1 MAELF
6 LPDFDQAE
14 FEPGAAIDNPY
25 FPLTPGT
32 ILAYGAEIE
41 DDEDED
47 DDDDDDD
54 DEMMGEF
61 DDDDDDDDEMTGEDD
76 EDEDDDDFLE
86 SNQVI
91 VTYDTKEISGVE
103 TVVVRDV
110 AWDEGVLVED
120 TFDWYAQDTEGN
132 VWYMGE
138 IATNY
143 EYDDNGNLIGTNNGG
158 SWEAGVDGASAGY
171 LMEANPEIGDNY
183 YQEFAPG
190 IAVDQAEVVSLN
202 ESIEIDLDNYEN
214 VLKTLEFTELE
225 PDVFEFKYYAPGVG
239 QILAEEGITE
249 EGGEPELSPELVGIS
264 TLAQA
269 TLPAL
274 PTANFESSAEINNP
288 YFPLQPGNI
297 YIYEGEETD
306 SDTGELEVEQEILFV
321 TNQTKE
327 ILGVTTRVV
336 EEKVFENGLLT
347 EEELVY
353 YAQDTEGNVWLMGE
367 DEIEYEYDEQGQL
380 IFTEED
386 SWQAGQEQNLP
397 GYVMVGS
404 PQVGDAYYE
413 QFQIGEEEEQ
423 AEVVSSDASVS
434 TDFGNYE
441 NVVQIREFS
450 ELESDEFEF
459 SYYAPGVGQVLEEE
473 VEDGEVEL
481 SSALVGK
488 LSIGEIQLPDIGS
501 VINGSNQGETLVG
514 TDNNDLITALGGN
527 DTVTGELGDDVIFGN
542 RGNDVLRGDTN
553 QGTSGGNDIVYG
565 GAGNDRISGNAGN
578 DLLIG
583 EKGRDKIWGNDGN
596 DTLVGRRGFDI
607 LLGGN
612 GDDILKGG
620 QGRDRLNG
628 GPGNDTLIGGAS
640 IDRFIFNTNQAFDSN
655 DLGVDAIADFD
666 SDRDIILL
674 DVTTFDAIESGA
686 SFDNVFATVTDDG
699 AAETADAFIVYNTNN
714 GNLFYNQ
721 NGSAAGL
728 GSGGLFVN
736 LESQPE
742 LSADNL
748 LFR

>member
-1 MAELF
+1 MSELF

-14 FEPGAAIDNPY
+14 FQPGAAIDNSY

-32 ILAYGAEIE
+32 ILAYGAEVE
-41 DDEDED
+41 DDEMDDDEMDDDEDDDED
-47 DDDDDDD
+47 DDDEDDD
-54 DEMMGEF
+54 DE
-61 DDDDDDDDEMTGEDD
+61 DDD
-76 EDEDDDDFLE
+76 DEDDDDFLE

-91 VTYDTKEISGVE
+91 VTYDTKEIEGVE

-143 EYDDNGNLIGTNNGG
+143 EYDDNGNLIGTNNDG
-158 SWEAGVDGASAGY
+158 SWEAGVDGALAGF

-183 YQEFAPG
+183 YQEFAPD
-190 IAVDQAEVVSLN
+190 IAIDQAEVVSLN
-202 ESIEIDLDNYEN
+202 ESIEIDLDDYEN

-225 PDVFEFKYYAPGVG
+225 PDAFEFKYYAPGVG

-288 YFPLQPGNI
+288 YFPLKPGSI

-306 SDTGELEVEQEILFV
+306 SDTGELEVEQEIFFV

-336 EEKVFENGLLT
+336 EEKVFENGLLS
-347 EEELVY
+347 EEELAY
-353 YAQDTEGNVWLMGE
+353 YAQDTDGNVWLMGE

-380 IFTEED
+380 ISTEED
-386 SWQAGQEQNLP
+386 SWQAGQEENLP
-397 GYVMVGS
+397 GYVMVAS

-423 AEVVSSDASVS
+423 AEVVSADASVS
-434 TDFGNYE
+434 TNFGNYN

-450 ELESDEFEF
+450 ELDPDEFEF

-473 VEDGEVEL
+473 VDEDGEVEL
-481 SSALVGK
+481 SSALVERQN
-488 LSIGEIQLPDIGS
+488 IGAIQLPDIDS
-501 VINGSNQGETLVG
+501 VINGTNQGETLVG
-514 TDNNDLITALGGN
+514 TDNNDLITALEGN
-527 DTVTGELGDDVIFGN
+527 DIVIGEMGDDVIFGN
-542 RGNDVLRGDTN
+542 EGNDILRGD
-553 QGTSGGNDIVYG
+553 QHQSAAGGNDIVYG

-583 EKGRDKIWGNDGN
+583 ERGEDKIWGNDGN
-596 DTLVGRRGFDI
+596 DTLEGRRGFDI
-607 LLGGN
+607 LLGGS
-612 GDDILKGG
+612 GDDVLNGG

-640 IDRFIFNTNQAFDSN
+640 IDRYIFNTNQAFDSN

-666 SDRDIILL
+666 SERDIILL
-674 DVTTFDAIESGA
+674 DVGTFDAIESGA

-699 AAETADAFIVYNTNN
+699 AAETADAVIVYNTNN

-721 NGSAAGL
+721 NGSEPGL

-736 LESQPE
+736 LEGQPE
-742 LSADNL
+742 LSADNFV
-748 LFR
+748 FRL